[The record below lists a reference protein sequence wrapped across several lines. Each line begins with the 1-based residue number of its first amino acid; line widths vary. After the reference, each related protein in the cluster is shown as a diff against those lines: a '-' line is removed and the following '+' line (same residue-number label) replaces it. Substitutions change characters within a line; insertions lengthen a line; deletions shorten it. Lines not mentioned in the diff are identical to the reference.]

1 MAERPALRSLAER
14 VGLWMKVLRSLS
26 PAMVDDT
33 AASSA
38 WTLLRTWGD
47 FASAALYTALEY
59 LRAMA
64 EAARWPRPGTM
75 LAALRNIIEVQER
88 DCD

>member
-1 MAERPALRSLAER
+1 
-14 VGLWMKVLRSLS
+14 
-26 PAMVDDT
+26 
-33 AASSA
+33 
-38 WTLLRTWGD
+38 
-47 FASAALYTALEY
+47 

-88 DCD
+88 DCDCDSRVSSVHYYY